1 MASTYL
7 TRTPASTGNRKTF
20 TISCWLKRSNLGG
33 GKIITGI
40 NDGANPYARIFF
52 DTNDVIKIDDYTGG
66 QVTNIVTNRV
76 FRDTLAYYHLVIAY
90 DTTQATASDRVK
102 MYVNGVQET
111 SFSTATYPS
120 QNFDTEYNKASTALN
135 IGKFSSSY
143 YDGQMAHFHNID
155 GTAYDASAFGQTDA
169 TTGIWKPKT
178 APSVTYGTNGFF
190 LKFENSGAFGTDS
203 SGNANN
209 FSVNGTMTQTVD
221 TPSNVF
227 CTMNPLGKSPTGTT
241 GLPTFSNGNN
251 TVAMS
256 SDTFAYSTLGVSSGK
271 WYFEFKQTENTA
283 DNEGYPLVGINT
295 TGIGSAGDTIGFRTP
310 SGTNYRGQLGTT
322 SVDNAFLS
330 ARVAND
336 IFGFYIDLDNST
348 LIIHKNGSTYMNTGY
363 ESGLDWS
370 GGLTTTNSQTGFYF
384 PYIQSNTANAFTDHF
399 NFGNGYFGTT
409 SVSSGNADA
418 NGHGIFEYSP
428 TLGGTDY
435 FAICTKNINAQEYS

>member
-7 TRTPASTGNRKTF
+7 SRTPASTGNRKTF

-40 NDGANPYARIFF
+40 NDGVAPYARIFF
-52 DTNDVIKIDDYTGG
+52 DTNDVLKIEDDNGSTI
-66 QVTNIVTNRV
+66 TNIVTNRK
-76 FRDTLAYYHLVIAY
+76 FRDVSAWYHLVIAY

-111 SFSTATYPS
+111 SFSSSTYPS